1 MSHETYIICT
11 ERKCKTTKVIVLLTM
26 IHDND
31 TLESASV
38 G

>member
-11 ERKCKTTKVIVLLTM
+11 ERKCKTTRVIVLLTM

-31 TLESASV
+31 TLESA
-38 G
+38 GLG